1 MTNGDNI
8 LEQELLKQETSD
20 KTVVQLGL
28 MLGNKIEITVEKKL
42 MNVLFC
48 KGCVPSLKKNT
59 LYSVFKS
66 GLWSRKIIRLQ
77 RQLRL
82 RIYLR
87 ILDSAAVNLR
97 NYSIWKNA

>member
-48 KGCVPSLKKNT
+48 KGCVPSLKK
-59 LYSVFKS
+59 
-66 GLWSRKIIRLQ
+66 
-77 RQLRL
+77 
-82 RIYLR
+82 
-87 ILDSAAVNLR
+87 ILFTRSLNQGCGVE
-97 NYSIWKNA
+97 K